1 MIKGIF
7 NFKIVKIILLILV
20 CLCVVPFSTEAA
32 KKEKKQMRD
41 VCFFQT
47 KKINEDGHDI
57 LRIEIGLTKSKAE
70 FEVKDNPKKPK
81 QLIVEVPYTR
91 LNDDIPE
98 DVTLDGKLGRYMTL
112 REKKKNK
119 VKTTEVMVV
128 MGKEYSEKC
137 FRVYTMPSDK
147 KQGKPY
153 RLVIDVSNKRFKVG
167 LGTVDGVKGRTIV
180 IDPGHGGFD
189 NGARG
194 NFDLL
199 EKDVNLMV
207 GLRVRDIIEDS
218 GGKCVMTHDE
228 DVDVFDRNS
237 PNATDAEELQA
248 RVDVGNETPGADIFV
263 SIHCNA
269 ARNSDANGTETFY
282 YPKSDYDI
290 ILADKIQKELL
301 EYGGRRNRGVK
312 MARFYVLR
320 HTYIPAAL
328 AELAFLT
335 NLEEEHLLGS
345 DDFQDK
351 AAYAIAKGIG
361 QFFIDSNYGG

>member
-1 MIKGIF
+1 MIKVNSQSEF
-7 NFKIVKIILLILV
+7 VKIIMLFFV
-20 CLCVVPFSTEAA
+20 CLCLMPFSAEAA
-32 KKEKKQMRD
+32 KKEKKQIRD
-41 VCFFQT
+41 VCFFRT
-47 KKINEDGHDI
+47 GKVNEGGQDI

-70 FEVKDNPKKPK
+70 FEVKDNPKRTK
-81 QLIVEVPYTR
+81 QLIVEIPNTR
-91 LNDDIPE
+91 INDDIPE

-112 REKKKNK
+112 REKKKKK
-119 VKTTEVMVV
+119 VKTTEIMVV

-137 FRVYTMPSDK
+137 FRVYTLPSDK
-147 KQGKPY
+147 KKGKPY
-153 RLVIDVSNKRFKVG
+153 RLVIDISNKRFRVG
-167 LGTVDGVKGRTIV
+167 LGTVDGVKGKTIV

-189 NGARG
+189 AGARG

-237 PNATDAEELQA
+237 PNATDYEELQA
-248 RVDVGNETPGADIFV
+248 RVDVGNDTPGADVFV

-269 ARNSDANGTETFY
+269 ARNIDANGTETFY
-282 YPKSDYDI
+282 YPKTVYDSL
-290 ILADKIQKELL
+290 LAEKIQYELL

-312 MARFYVLR
+312 QARFYVLR
-320 HTYIPAAL
+320 HTDIPAAL
-328 AELAFLT
+328 AELAFMT
-335 NLEEEHLLGS
+335 NLEEEHLLSS

-351 AAYAIAKGIG
+351 VAYAIAKGIG
-361 QFFIDSNYGG
+361 QFFIDTNYGR